1 MFIKRVFGK
10 NLFVVLLIG
19 IFVSGCMAYMFS
31 ILEDRSIKKHFE
43 SMVEDYVFLLER
55 ELEINLEVL
64 YSLDSFY
71 KSSNY
76 IDRDEFKHFTTP
88 FIERLDSIVALEWIP
103 RVKDEEREK
112 YEQSAR
118 ADGFTFFE
126 FTKKIKQGKMVVQDK
141 KDEYYPVYYL
151 EPYYGNE
158 LALGYDLGSSEA
170 RLKTI
175 QEAYFTRGF
184 VATPPITLIQRGG
197 TKGILIF
204 SPSFNKEN
212 PRELDGLFLGVYV
225 IENILKHVEKR
236 FKYFPIHIEISDF
249 ETKSKLYN
257 NELEISENSSF
268 TYSKKIDV
276 ISKKWYIEAEATDYF
291 IEKEKTYLEY
301 VIFVVGSIIT
311 ALFVYIEYLL
321 VKEKDTLS
329 KLNDKLQNEVSQK
342 TKELNK
348 YIETIDE
355 NVIIS
360 KTDLHG
366 RITYVSRAFEEISGY
381 KKAELIGKAHSVVRH
396 PDMSRDTFKEI
407 WKTIQKQNIWRGNIK
422 NLRKDGSFYWVYSV
436 ISPDY
441 NKGNTHIGYISIRHD
456 VTDKK
461 KIEQIS
467 ITDELTSLYNRRYF
481 NESVNRELREA
492 DKNSKDLCFS
502 MLDVDNFKL
511 YNDTYGHHKGDI
523 VLKSIADTMIKVIS
537 NRGLVFRLGGEE
549 FGVLFYSSS
558 KQEAFYLIEELRISI
573 ENLKIEH
580 SKNSASEFVTASF
593 GLLYLSHG
601 ASVTSDRL
609 YTLADEGLYDAKK
622 RGRNQVVLKSLD

>member
-10 NLFVVLLIG
+10 NLFVVLLMG
-19 IFVSGCMAYMFS
+19 IFVSGCIAYMFS

-76 IDRDEFKHFTTP
+76 IDRDEFKQFTTP

-197 TKGILIF
+197 AKGILIF

-257 NELEISENSSF
+257 NELESSENSSF

-276 ISKKWYIEAEATDYF
+276 ISKKWYIEAKASEHF
-291 IEKEKTYLEY
+291 IDEEKTYLEY
-301 VIFVVGSIIT
+301 VIFIVGSIIT
-311 ALFVYIEYLL
+311 VLFVYIEYLL
-321 VKEKDTLS
+321 LKEKNTLS
-329 KLNDKLQNEVSQK
+329 KLNDKLQNEVNQK
-342 TKELNK
+342 TKELNQ
-348 YIETIDE
+348 YIDTI
-355 NVIIS
+355 NKHIIIS

-366 RITYVSRAFEEISGY
+366 KITYVSQAFEKISGY
-381 KKAELIGKAHSVVRH
+381 KREELIGKPHSIVRH
-396 PDMSRDTFKEI
+396 PDIPREI
-407 WKTIQKQNIWRGNIK
+407 FRNMWKTIQKQNIWRGNIK
-422 NLRKDGSFYWVYSV
+422 NLRKDGSYYWVTSS

-441 NKGNTHIGYISIRHD
+441 DKANNHIGYISIRHD
-456 VTDKK
+456 ITDKK